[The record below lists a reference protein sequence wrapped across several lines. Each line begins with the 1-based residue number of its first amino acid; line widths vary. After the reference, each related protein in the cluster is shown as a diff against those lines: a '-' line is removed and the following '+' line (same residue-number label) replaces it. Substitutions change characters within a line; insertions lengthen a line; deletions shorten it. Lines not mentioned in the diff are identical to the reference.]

1 MEWYTGERK
10 EGKFICLVSSCLP
23 FPPVKFYS
31 LGNYLFG
38 ISCCLSGPE
47 VAAQGNRSPVQQGGA
62 SFNSEGEV
70 DLATDGVLA
79 QQCRD
84 KVVKLCIPYSGDNA
98 ILSPE

>member
-1 MEWYTGERK
+1 MPWSGTQERERK
-10 EGKFICLVSSCLP
+10 GNLSAWFLPVFLSPRSSFTP
-23 FPPVKFYS
+23 W
-31 LGNYLFG
+31 
-38 ISCCLSGPE
+38 E